1 MLQSLENRAPLIDA
15 HISRD
20 PQSSLDV
27 LYVCTGQD
35 RYGCVREI
43 RSGVGV
49 EMLSISPSDPE
60 WNGYVQWRFETNVP
74 SLLLISL
81 YHWLHIVLQGCGIYR
96 MTKRTRIPF
105 TLLFHSLWRQGYYPV
120 SYTACLTLVLTIH
133 QGGPNQ
139 LKIDTL
145 LHRCRTGN
153 AGCFWNVRTYLW

>member
-1 MLQSLENRAPLIDA
+1 VLQSLENRAPLIDA

-60 WNGYVQWRFETNVP
+60 WNGYV
-74 SLLLISL
+74 
-81 YHWLHIVLQGCGIYR
+81 H
-96 MTKRTRIPF
+96 
-105 TLLFHSLWRQGYYPV
+105 
-120 SYTACLTLVLTIH
+120 
-133 QGGPNQ
+133 
-139 LKIDTL
+139 
-145 LHRCRTGN
+145 
-153 AGCFWNVRTYLW
+153 